1 MLNLNFFFK
10 RSHLSNIEQ
19 LPEKDNFYKAIKE
32 VEEKIASF
40 KKSIE

>member
-1 MLNLNFFFK
+1 V
-10 RSHLSNIEQ
+10 RNISESSPGGGSA
-19 LPEKDNFYKAIKE
+19 LTKEEKDNLYKAIKE